1 MIIIYYSISRQWFN
15 FEIVIKEIDKI
26 IEFTLRNEEKNEALV
41 MEKVLEI
48 SKHMKQLD
56 FKMDHIDMMSEMRE
70 MESLRLQMAMDRM
83 SKMMSI
89 LSSLMKNM
97 EDTAST
103 ITQNL
108 K

>member
-83 SKMMSI
+83 SKMMFI
-89 LSSLMKNM
+89 LSNLMKKM

>member
-15 FEIVIKEIDKI
+15 FEIVIKEIDMI
-26 IEFTLRNEEKNEALV
+26 VEFTLRSEEKNEALV

-56 FKMDHIDMMSEMRE
+56 FKMDHIDMMSEMGE

-83 SKMMSI
+83 GKMMFI
-89 LSSLMKNM
+89 LSNLMKKM

>member
-56 FKMDHIDMMSEMRE
+56 FKMDHIDMMSEMVE

-83 SKMMSI
+83 SKMMFI
-89 LSSLMKNM
+89 LSNLMKKM